1 MQIHPSDR
9 PWRGER
15 MNTALG
21 YCGTGA
27 GSGIG
32 RQGEGRA
39 RITQSGEDSSA
50 HQVADAT
57 VITTG

>member
-1 MQIHPSDR
+1 
-9 PWRGER
+9 